1 MIQFGLTSRVVERF
15 GILVALTLLPTL
27 MLSGSI
33 ALLTTAVTGL
43 STLLAISVSKGA
55 ETILRYTVTD
65 STMQLM
71 YLPLPTLVR
80 VERKL

>member
-1 MIQFGLTSRVVERF
+1 
-15 GILVALTLLPTL
+15 

-33 ALLTTAVTGL
+33 DLADHRGHWDVP
-43 STLLAISVSKGA
+43 LLAISVSKEQKRFSG
-55 ETILRYTVTD
+55 TTVTD

-80 VERKL
+80 GRAKL